1 MNRQTVFL
9 QLFFYVLVFS
19 GCTLLSVHKD
29 PAMTERSSSTALW
42 LAPLTI
48 GIAGSIYLA
57 VAKRVKFSWLYGA
70 PTIIFGL
77 IVSSLFPSTFTRIAV
92 LIVFVSLALLTVFS
106 LNRGQRNREVNWLF
120 AFRSA

>member
-29 PAMTERSSSTALW
+29 PAMTEGSTSTALW

-106 LNRGQRNREVNWLF
+106 LNRGQRNREVN
-120 AFRSA
+120 SPSS